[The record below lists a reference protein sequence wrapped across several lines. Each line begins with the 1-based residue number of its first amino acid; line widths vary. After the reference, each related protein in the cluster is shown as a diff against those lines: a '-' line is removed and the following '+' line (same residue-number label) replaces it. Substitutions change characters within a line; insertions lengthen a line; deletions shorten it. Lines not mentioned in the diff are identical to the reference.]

1 MKAIILARVSTKEQE
16 DGQSIP
22 AQIRRLTEYAEKK
35 QLSILQIFQITES
48 STKESRKEFEKII
61 ELISKSKEPIALI
74 ADTVDRVQRGFKE
87 SILIEKLL
95 REGKMELHFLR
106 DRLILDKNSNSTDVM
121 RWDMSVMFAK
131 AYVLQ
136 LSDNVKRSLEQSRKE
151 GIRANL
157 APLGYLNVTN
167 KQGNKDIIPD
177 PEQRHLIV
185 KMFELYVTGNYSF
198 RQITEMM
205 KEMGLKNKQG
215 GHVSHSKIA
224 DALKDPFY
232 YGMMKAK
239 GELYPHKHE
248 PIISDGLF
256 QKAQEIRLGH
266 NKKPFQYAAKP
277 FIFRGMITCGHC
289 GCLVSPEIK
298 KGKYVYYSCTN
309 AKGICHRDY
318 INEKEFLKEVAH
330 YFEGISLSPEVIQEI
345 TQYLKE
351 IYESEGQFYQEQ
363 KNRLRREQ
371 DQIQQRL
378 SKLYDDRYDDKIDET
393 FFQKKLKE
401 YKDREFAIIQEMD
414 SHAKADESFLIHS
427 KYGLK
432 FGTIEQG
439 KSLRVLKWRKNGNF
453 LNFVFQ
459 NLELKDKKLSI
470 TLREPFKIIKD
481 TSLAGKCPEMCP
493 G

>member
-1 MKAIILARVSTKEQE
+1 
-16 DGQSIP
+16 
-22 AQIRRLTEYAEKK
+22 
-35 QLSILQIFQITES
+35 
-48 STKESRKEFEKII
+48 
-61 ELISKSKEPIALI
+61 
-74 ADTVDRVQRGFKE
+74 
-87 SILIEKLL
+87 
-95 REGKMELHFLR
+95 MELHFVR

-136 LSDNVKRSLEQSRKE
+136 LSDNVKRSLERSRKE

-157 APLGYLNVTN
+157 APLGYLNVVD
-167 KQGNKDIIPD
+167 KQGNKNVVPD

-205 KEMGLKNKQG
+205 KEMGLKSKQG
-215 GHVSHSKIA
+215 GYVSHSKIA

-232 YGMMKAK
+232 YGVMKAK
-239 GELYPHKHE
+239 GDLYPHKHE
-248 PIISDGLF
+248 PIISYDLF

-266 NKKPFQYAAKP
+266 NKNPFQYAAKP
-277 FIFRGMITCGHC
+277 FIFRGVITCGHC

-330 YFEGISLSPEVIQEI
+330 YFDEIRLSQEVIQEI

-401 YKDREFAIIQEMD
+401 YKDRDFAIIQEMD
-414 SHAKADESFLIHS
+414 SHAKADESFHITANMVLSLAISFREIFESS
-427 KYGLK
+427 KVKEKRQL
-432 FGTIEQG
+432 
-439 KSLRVLKWRKNGNF
+439 
-453 LNFVFQ
+453 LNFAFQ
-459 NLELKDKKLSI
+459 NFELKDKKPSI
-470 TLREPFKIIKD
+470 TLREPFKMIKD
-481 TSLAGKCPEMCP
+481 TSLLEKCLGCAQDRTRTYTSYDTRT
-493 G
+493 